1 MRAIVLRSPCA
12 AVAVVTT
19 ALEDACAAEEVV
31 WLAGGEA
38 AAKLRNQKLTKPPP
52 SGTTIDVK
60 IIEDACH
67 R

>member
-19 ALEDACAAEEVV
+19 ALEGACAAEEVV

-38 AAKLRNQKLTKPPP
+38 AAKLRIHKSTKPLP
-52 SGTTIDVK
+52 SGTTMDVRIID
-60 IIEDACH
+60 DACH